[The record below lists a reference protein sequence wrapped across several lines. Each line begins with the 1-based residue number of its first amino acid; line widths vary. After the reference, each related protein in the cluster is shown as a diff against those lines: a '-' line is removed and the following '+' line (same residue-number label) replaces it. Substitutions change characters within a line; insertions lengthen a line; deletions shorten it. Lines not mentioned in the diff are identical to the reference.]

1 MEKSK
6 KQNQAYKEIIEMG
19 FNVAVLNYNSGYSN
33 LYLLKNGAR
42 QGVRIAFRSNNQSN
56 ESLMSKLNHVREFTH
71 LGGALKE
78 LLEVI
83 KKNQDDYLR
92 SEK

>member
-19 FNVAVLNYNSGYSN
+19 FNVAVLSSNSGYSN

-42 QGVRIAFRSNNQSN
+42 QGVRITFRSNNQSN
-56 ESLMSKLNHVREFTH
+56 ESLMKKIACVREFTH

-78 LLEVI
+78 LLAVI
-83 KKNQDDYLR
+83 KQNQDDI
-92 SEK
+92 